1 MATSITTT
9 YAGEFAG
16 KYVSAALLSA
26 PTIENGGVTVLPNV
40 HYKQVIQKVATDA
53 ILKNSTCSF
62 SDVSTV
68 TLTEKV
74 LTTKDLQVN
83 LELCKKDFFSTWQ
96 AAEMG
101 FSSFKTLPKSFA
113 DFVIAHVSDKVAA
126 NVETAFWTGA
136 TGTSGSFDGISTL
149 VALDAAL
156 PVAQEVT
163 GTTVTA
169 LNVVVELGKI
179 VDAIP
184 AALYGNP
191 NLRIYVSTN
200 IAKAYV
206 RALGGFSTVSG
217 ASAAVTPGTG
227 VNNQSTQW
235 YNNGSLSID
244 GVEIFWAPGLAA
256 NTAIATTTDNLFFG
270 TSILSDMNEVKVID
284 MSDIDGSQNVRVIMR
299 MAGGAQYGAV
309 EDIVTYGIVN
319 SAN

>member
-40 HYKQVIQKVATDA
+40 HYKQVIQKVSTDA

-156 PVAQEVT
+156 PAAQEVT

-270 TSILSDMNEVKVID
+270 TSVLSDLNEVKVID

-299 MAGGAQYGAV
+299 MAGGAQYGIV

>member
-136 TGTSGSFDGISTL
+136 SGTSGSFDGISTL

-270 TSILSDMNEVKVID
+270 TSVLSDLNEVKVID
-284 MSDIDGSQNVRVIMR
+284 MSDVDGSQNVRVIMR

>member
-40 HYKQVIQKVATDA
+40 HYKQVIQKVSTDA

-113 DFVIAHVSDKVAA
+113 DYLIAYASDKVAA

-136 TGTSGSFDGISTL
+136 TGTSGSFDGIATL

-156 PVAQEVT
+156 PPAQEVA
-163 GTTVTA
+163 GTSVTA
-169 LNVVVELGKI
+169 LNVVTELGKI

-184 AALYGNP
+184 ASLYGNP
-191 NLRIYVSTN
+191 DLRIYVSTN

-235 YNNGSLSID
+235 YSNGSLSID
-244 GVEIFWAPGLAA
+244 GVEIFWAPGLAN
-256 NTAIATTTDNLFFG
+256 NTAIATLTTNLFFG
-270 TSILSDMNEVKVID
+270 TSVLSDMNEVKVID
-284 MSDIDGSQNVRVIMR
+284 MSDVDGSQNVRVIMR

>member
-53 ILKNSTCSF
+53 ILKNSSCSF
-62 SDVSTV
+62 SDLSTV

-113 DFVIAHVSDKVAA
+113 DFIIAHVSDKVAA

-191 NLRIYVSTN
+191 DLRIYVSTN

>member
-126 NVETAFWTGA
+126 NVETAFWTGV

-149 VALDAAL
+149 VAVDAAL

-244 GVEIFWAPGLAA
+244 GVEIFWAPGLAT

-270 TSILSDMNEVKVID
+270 TSVLSDLNEVKVID
-284 MSDIDGSQNVRVIMR
+284 MSDVDGSQNVRVIMR

-309 EDIVTYGIVN
+309 EDIVTYGIIN

>member
-53 ILKNSTCSF
+53 ILKNSSCSF
-62 SDVSTV
+62 SDLSTV

-113 DFVIAHVSDKVAA
+113 DFIIAHVSDKVAA

-299 MAGGAQYGAV
+299 MAGGAQYGVV

>member
-40 HYKQVIQKVATDA
+40 HYKQVIQKVSTDA

-113 DFVIAHVSDKVAA
+113 DYLIAYASDKVAA

-156 PVAQEVT
+156 PPAQEVA
-163 GTTVTA
+163 GTSVTA
-169 LNVVVELGKI
+169 LNVVTELGKI

-184 AALYGNP
+184 ASLYGNP
-191 NLRIYVSTN
+191 DLRIYVSTN

-235 YNNGSLSID
+235 YSNGSLSID
-244 GVEIFWAPGLAA
+244 GVEIFWAPGLAN
-256 NTAIATTTDNLFFG
+256 NTAIASLTTNLFFG
-270 TSILSDMNEVKVID
+270 TSVLSDMNEVKVID
-284 MSDIDGSQNVRVIMR
+284 MSDVDGSQNVRVIMR

>member
-53 ILKNSTCSF
+53 ILKNSSCAF
-62 SDVSTV
+62 SDLSTV

-163 GTTVTA
+163 GTSVTA
-169 LNVVVELGKI
+169 LNVVTELGKI

-206 RALGGFSTVSG
+206 RALGGFSTLSG
-217 ASAAVTPGTG
+217 SAGNVAPGTG

-244 GVEIFWAPGLAA
+244 GVEIFWAPGLAV

-284 MSDIDGSQNVRVIMR
+284 MSDVDGSQNVRVIMR
-299 MAGGAQYGAV
+299 MAGGAQYGVV

-319 SAN
+319 AAN

>member
-126 NVETAFWTGA
+126 NVETAFWTGV

-244 GVEIFWAPGLAA
+244 GVEIFWAPGLAT

-270 TSILSDMNEVKVID
+270 TSVLSDLNEVKVID
-284 MSDIDGSQNVRVIMR
+284 MSDVDGSQNVRVIMR

-309 EDIVTYGIVN
+309 EDIVTYGIIN

>member
-40 HYKQVIQKVATDA
+40 HYKQVIQKVSTDA
-53 ILKNSTCSF
+53 ILKNSTCAF
-62 SDVSTV
+62 TDPSTV

-74 LTTKDLQVN
+74 LITKDLQVN

-113 DFVIAHVSDKVAA
+113 DYMIAYVSDKVAS

-156 PVAQEVT
+156 PAAQEVA
-163 GTTVTA
+163 GTSVTA
-169 LNVVVELGKI
+169 LNVVTELGKI

-184 AALYGNP
+184 ASLYGNP

-227 VNNQSTQW
+227 VNNQSTTW
-235 YNNGSLSID
+235 YSNGSLSID
-244 GVEIFWAPGLAA
+244 GVEIFWAPGLAS
-256 NTAIATTTDNLFFG
+256 NTAIATTTDNLYFG
-270 TSILSDMNEVKVID
+270 TSVLSDLNEVKVID
-284 MSDIDGSQNVRVIMR
+284 MSDVDGSQNVRVIMR

-309 EDIVTYGIVN
+309 ENIVTYGIVN
-319 SAN
+319 AAN

>member
-40 HYKQVIQKVATDA
+40 HYKQVIQKVSTDA

-74 LTTKDLQVN
+74 LITKDLQVN

-113 DFVIAHVSDKVAA
+113 DYLIAYASNKVAA

-156 PVAQEVT
+156 PPAQEVA
-163 GTTVTA
+163 GTSVTA
-169 LNVVVELGKI
+169 LNVVTELGKI
-179 VDAIP
+179 VDGIP
-184 AALYGNP
+184 ASLYGNP
-191 NLRIYVSTN
+191 DLRIYVSTN

-227 VNNQSTQW
+227 VNNQSTTW
-235 YNNGSLSID
+235 YSNGSLSID
-244 GVEIFWAPGLAA
+244 GVEIFWAPGLAN
-256 NTAIATTTDNLFFG
+256 NTAIATLSTNLFFG
-270 TSILSDMNEVKVID
+270 TSVLSDLNEVKVID
-284 MSDIDGSQNVRVIMR
+284 MSDVDGSQNVRVIMR

>member
-40 HYKQVIQKVATDA
+40 HYKQVIQKLSTDA

-113 DFVIAHVSDKVAA
+113 DYLIAYASDKVAA

-156 PVAQEVT
+156 PPAQEVA
-163 GTTVTA
+163 GTSVTA
-169 LNVVVELGKI
+169 LNVVTELGKI

-184 AALYGNP
+184 ASLYGNP
-191 NLRIYVSTN
+191 DLRIYVSTN

-227 VNNQSTQW
+227 VNNQSTTW
-235 YNNGSLSID
+235 YSNGSLSID
-244 GVEIFWAPGLAA
+244 GVEIFWAPGLAN
-256 NTAIATTTDNLFFG
+256 NTAIATLTTNLFFG
-270 TSILSDMNEVKVID
+270 TSVLSDMNEVKVID
-284 MSDIDGSQNVRVIMR
+284 MSDVDGSQNVRVIMR

>member
-40 HYKQVIQKVATDA
+40 HYKQVLQKVATDA

-74 LTTKDLQVN
+74 LITKDLQVN
-83 LELCKKDFFSTWQ
+83 LELCKKDYFSTWQ

-101 FSSFKTLPKSFA
+101 FSAFKNMPKSFA
-113 DFVIAHVSDKVAA
+113 DFLIAHVSDKVAA
-126 NVETAFWTGA
+126 NVETAFWQGA
-136 TGTSGSFDGISTL
+136 TGTSGSFDGIATL

-156 PVAQEVT
+156 PAAQEVT
-163 GTTVTA
+163 GTTVTSS
-169 LNVVVELGKI
+169 NVVTELGKI

-184 AALYGNP
+184 ATLYGNP
-191 NLRIYVSTN
+191 NLKIYVATN

-206 RALGGFSTVSG
+206 RALGGFAASG
-217 ASAAVTPGTG
+217 VGANGA
-227 VNNQSTQW
+227 NNQGTMW
-235 YNNGSLSID
+235 YNNGSLSFD
-244 GVEIFWAPGLAA
+244 GVEIFWAPGLAS
-256 NTAIATTTDNLFFG
+256 NTAIATTSDNLFFG
-270 TSILSDMNEVKVID
+270 TSILSDLNEVSVLD
-284 MSDIDGSQNVRVIMR
+284 MSGVDGSQNVRVIMR
-299 MAGGAQYGAV
+299 MAGGAQYGIV

-319 SAN
+319 AAN

>member
-53 ILKNSTCSF
+53 ILKNSSCAF
-62 SDVSTV
+62 SDLSTV

-156 PVAQEVT
+156 PVAQEVA
-163 GTTVTA
+163 GTSVTA
-169 LNVVVELGKI
+169 LNVVTELGKI

-206 RALGGFSTVSG
+206 RALGGFSTLSG
-217 ASAAVTPGTG
+217 SAGNVAPGTG

-244 GVEIFWAPGLAA
+244 GVEIFWAPGLAV

-284 MSDIDGSQNVRVIMR
+284 MSDVDGSQNVRVIMR
-299 MAGGAQYGAV
+299 MAGGAQYGVV

-319 SAN
+319 AAN

>member
-1 MATSITTT
+1 MKESIL
-9 YAGEFAG
+9 
-16 KYVSAALLSA
+16 SRISALLGMEKVELASMKLMD
-26 PTIENGGVTVLPNV
+26 GVTVLEADV
-40 HYKQVIQKVATDA
+40 HYKQVIQKVSTDA

-113 DFVIAHVSDKVAA
+113 DYLIAYASDKVAA

-136 TGTSGSFDGISTL
+136 TGTSGSFDGIATL

-156 PVAQEVT
+156 PAAQEVA

-169 LNVVVELGKI
+169 LNVVTELGKI

-191 NLRIYVSTN
+191 DLRIYVSTN

-235 YNNGSLSID
+235 YSNGSLSID
-244 GVEIFWAPGLAA
+244 GVEIFWAPGLAS
-256 NTAIATTTDNLFFG
+256 NTAIATLTTNLFFG
-270 TSILSDMNEVKVID
+270 TSVLSDLNEVKVID
-284 MSDIDGSQNVRVIMR
+284 MSDVDGSQNVRVIMR

-309 EDIVTYGIVN
+309 EDIVTYGITN

>member
-53 ILKNSTCSF
+53 ILKNSSCAF
-62 SDVSTV
+62 SDLSTV

-163 GTTVTA
+163 GTSVTA
-169 LNVVVELGKI
+169 LNVVTELGKI

-206 RALGGFSTVSG
+206 RALGGFSTLSG
-217 ASAAVTPGTG
+217 SAGNVAPGTG

-244 GVEIFWAPGLAA
+244 GVEIFWAPGLAV

-284 MSDIDGSQNVRVIMR
+284 MSDVDGSQNVRVIMR
-299 MAGGAQYGAV
+299 MAGGAQYGIV

>member
-53 ILKNSTCSF
+53 ILKNSSCSF
-62 SDVSTV
+62 SDLSTV

-113 DFVIAHVSDKVAA
+113 DYMIAYVSDKVAA

-149 VALDAAL
+149 VALDL
-156 PVAQEVT
+156 
-163 GTTVTA
+163 
-169 LNVVVELGKI
+169 
-179 VDAIP
+179 
-184 AALYGNP
+184 P
-191 NLRIYVSTN
+191 NLLGLYST
-200 IAKAYV
+200 
-206 RALGGFSTVSG
+206 
-217 ASAAVTPGTG
+217 
-227 VNNQSTQW
+227 
-235 YNNGSLSID
+235 
-244 GVEIFWAPGLAA
+244 
-256 NTAIATTTDNLFFG
+256 
-270 TSILSDMNEVKVID
+270 
-284 MSDIDGSQNVRVIMR
+284 
-299 MAGGAQYGAV
+299 
-309 EDIVTYGIVN
+309 
-319 SAN
+319 